1 MEPLF
6 KNNNMEHTINIEAI
20 VTMLN
25 ALPASKHDTDR
36 IKVARGK
43 WKLPTSIKQLFK
55 KLKNG

>member
-1 MEPLF
+1 
-6 KNNNMEHTINIEAI
+6 MEHTINIEAI

-25 ALPASKHDTDR
+25 ALPASKYDTDR

-43 WKLPTSIKQLFK
+43 WKLPTSIKQIFK